1 MIAEAKEDHLDISER
16 DLCRMFSV
24 SRSWYYERPSPE
36 ERAYTDVELR
46 NAT

>member
-1 MIAEAKEDHLDISER
+1 MIAEAKEGHPDISER

-36 ERAYTDVELR
+36 EREPTEKM
-46 NAT
+46 